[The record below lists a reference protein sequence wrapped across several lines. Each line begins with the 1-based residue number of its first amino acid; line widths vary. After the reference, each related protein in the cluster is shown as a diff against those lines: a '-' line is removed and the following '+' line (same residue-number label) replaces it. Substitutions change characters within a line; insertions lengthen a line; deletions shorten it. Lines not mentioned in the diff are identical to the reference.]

1 MFVLLWTPLCELAVL
16 KEEASLVAKS
26 TSTLESP
33 PSSQKHPQPTQW
45 HRNHLEVLCFIPFLL
60 LLKFL
65 AGPGTYSLLFFSTL
79 HIFFFFY
86 FVVVMEMVW
95 SYSYLAPTGREISL
109 RAGTE
114 EEWAAFFQN
123 TFPFLS
129 FRLMN
134 WDTYFS
140 SNFTIIYHAIHHNT
154 I

>member
-65 AGPGTYSLLFFSTL
+65 AGPGTHSLFFFLLFIFS
-79 HIFFFFY
+79 FFY

-129 FRLMN
+129 SRLMN
-134 WDTYFS
+134 W